1 MKRFSLPEDQGL
13 TRDELIMAGLKEH
26 YYEALQHFPEERI
39 VGIFLQGSQNYG
51 LDTEDSDIDSKLI
64 ITPSFEELAMNAK
77 PVSTTHVRTNDEHI
91 DFKDIRLYIEC
102 FRKQNLNFLEILFTD
117 YYIINPMY
125 AAEWN
130 KLVAHREEI
139 AHMNPYRSMKSMA
152 GMCGEKHHA
161 LQHRYPAKQHI
172 IDEHGYDGKQVSH
185 QERVRH
191 AMMKYA
197 AGDSY
202 WSCIHEP
209 FEPFYLKML
218 KRHGLKVEEAVA
230 LSEWSLKE
238 TEALK
243 DKFCAEHP
251 EEENKETM
259 SLLREVQRNIMKI
272 SVRHELVTEGL

>member
-1 MKRFSLPEDQGL
+1 
-13 TRDELIMAGLKEH
+13 
-26 YYEALQHFPEERI
+26 
-39 VGIFLQGSQNYG
+39 
-51 LDTEDSDIDSKLI
+51 
-64 ITPSFEELAMNAK
+64 
-77 PVSTTHVRTNDEHI
+77 
-91 DFKDIRLYIEC
+91 
-102 FRKQNLNFLEILFTD
+102 
-117 YYIINPMY
+117 
-125 AAEWN
+125 
-130 KLVAHREEI
+130 
-139 AHMNPYRSMKSMA
+139 MKSMA

-172 IDEHGYDGKQVSH
+172 IDKHGYDGKQISH

-243 DKFCAEHP
+243 EKFCAEHP
-251 EEENKETM
+251 EEENEETM
-259 SLLREVQRNIMKI
+259 TLLREVQRNIMKI
-272 SVRHELVTEGL
+272 SVRHELATEGL

>member
-13 TRDELIMAGLKEH
+13 TRDELIMVGLKEH

-125 AAEWN
+125 VAEWN
-130 KLVAHREEI
+130 KLVTHREEI

-152 GMCGEKHHA
+152 GMCSEKHHA

-172 IDEHGYDGKQVSH
+172 IDEYGYDGKQVSH